1 VAYST
6 VPQVKGALLVALQAV
21 PGLAGVLIRR
31 GLPGNPNVPELER
44 IYIDNAVDMS
54 REWMMLGRM
63 RLDES
68 YTIRVPVEVYQ
79 DGDDQAAC
87 EDRMWTIIA
96 LVEAVVIADTTLG
109 GLLNGNTDR
118 PSGMKP
124 DGPDEQNS
132 FATPEGWFSQAVLRI
147 DCAARI

>member
-6 VPQVKGALLVALQAV
+6 VPQAKGALLVALQAV
-21 PGLAGVLIRR
+21 GGLSGVLIRR
-31 GLPGNPNVPELER
+31 GMPATQPPEPER

-68 YTIRVPVEVYQ
+68 YTLRLPVEVYQ

-96 LVEAVVIADTTLG
+96 LIEAVVIADTTLG

>member
-1 VAYST
+1 MAYST
-6 VPQVKGALLVALQAV
+6 VPGVKAALEAGLQGIG
-21 PGLAGVLIRR
+21 GLAGVLVRR
-31 GLPGNPNVPELER
+31 GMPATQPPEPER
-44 IYIDNAVDMS
+44 VYIDNAVDMS

-68 YTIRVPVEVYQ
+68 YTIRVPIEVYKN
-79 DGDDQAAC
+79 GDDQTAC
-87 EDRMWTIIA
+87 EDRMWTIVA
-96 LVEAVVIADTTLG
+96 LVEQFVIADVTLG
-109 GLLNGNTDR
+109 GLLKGNTDR